1 MLYENEQVKS
11 IFQKKKEEI
20 KAKQTEKQ
28 QQFSTHYNKAL
39 KALQAKDWTTFW
51 KTVKTTTNNL
61 ERMAYYKAKKD
72 IKDIADE
79 TAKAK

>member
-20 KAKQTEKQ
+20 KAKRAKREKQ
-28 QQFSTHYNKAL
+28 FNAYYSRALEVL
-39 KALQAKDWTTFW
+39 KAKYWTAFW

-61 ERMAYYKAKKD
+61 EKTAYYKAKKD

>member
-20 KAKQTEKQ
+20 KAKRAKREKQ
-28 QQFSTHYNKAL
+28 FNAYYSRAL
-39 KALQAKDWTTFW
+39 EVLKAKDWTTFW

-72 IKDIADE
+72 IKNIADE
-79 TAKAK
+79 AR